1 MCCITVAVAKI
12 CTLSCKNESNPAEE
26 NEDVFATLSM
36 ASKTTSIAIALKL
49 CKGRHA
55 LKNTLVKMTL
65 LTEQK
70 STTWF

>member
-36 ASKTTSIAIALKL
+36 ASKTTSIATGVVCESSSK
-49 CKGRHA
+49 
-55 LKNTLVKMTL
+55 TL
-65 LTEQK
+65 
-70 STTWF
+70 